1 LKREGQLH
9 KVRKIPSILISVLL
23 FAAFFTIS
31 VRDCH
36 AQESSASGQ
45 ARLNKEELKLDIK
58 PLLPKNGE
66 RDIQLPEKEPAAKF
80 LLNIK
85 SERIGKARREFKKT
99 FKPEVGLVE
108 VVSHVGGQLTLKDCI
123 DISVKNHLPLQIA
136 AKNIKLA
143 EMRVFE
149 ARRNM
154 LPTATIDYQEY
165 TGRVG
170 GRMYTGRKQ
179 YVEGQ
184 QPIFHGG
191 ELFFT
196 MKQAEVNLEVARK
209 DYDRIKNELI
219 LQVKKG
225 YYTLAK
231 AKENLKMQQVLSSEV
246 GAISDMV
253 KQQYDA
259 GIAAKLEFLNVS
271 SQSGQVQ
278 YQLASAEGDESVSEL
293 VLKQTM
299 NIDPQQKIDIEP
311 ELEFK
316 KISVDF
322 EEALRAAYNNRAEI
336 RINSLMVDYYKYGHN
351 ISKAKGWPKVDILGS
366 WGLAKEEY
374 LTQDFGTDGTGVDE
388 KLEQQW
394 YGGVKVSMPFWGST
408 AEYSWTREQWVPLI
422 SSWQGTEANTH
433 EYKFKILDKLDYYS
447 EKQLALI
454 DFDKARQEFIKAKQD
469 VTMEV
474 KEGYF
479 NYRKALIQLDTASN
493 KVQYQEKDL
502 EFMKLKRKMDEVP
515 DSNVVESMIKL
526 AQEKFGYVQALTD
539 CHISLASV
547 NKAIGVED
555 YFKDET

>member
-1 LKREGQLH
+1 M
-9 KVRKIPSILISVLL
+9 RKIPSILISVLL
-23 FAAFFTIS
+23 FAAFFTIN
-31 VRDCH
+31 VRNCR

-45 ARLNKEELKLDIK
+45 ARLNREELKLDIK
-58 PLLPKNGE
+58 PLFSKNGE
-66 RDIQLPEKEPAAKF
+66 RDVQLPEKEPAAKF

-85 SERIGKARREFKKT
+85 SEDIGKSRREFKKT

-108 VVSHVGGQLTLKDCI
+108 IVSHVGGQLTLKDCI

-170 GRMYTGRKQ
+170 GRMYMGRKQ
-179 YVEGQ
+179 YIEGQ
-184 QPIFHGG
+184 QPVFHGG

-196 MKQAEVNLEVARK
+196 MKQAEVNLEVARR
-209 DYDRIKNELI
+209 DYDRIRNELM

-231 AKENLKMQQVLSSEV
+231 AKENLNMQQVLSSEV

-278 YQLASAEGDESVSEL
+278 YQLASAEGDCSVSEL

-311 ELEFK
+311 GLEFK

-322 EEALRAAYNNRAEI
+322 EEALKAAYNNRAEI
-336 RINSLMVDYYKYGHN
+336 RINSLMLDYYKYGHN
-351 ISKAKGWPKVDILGS
+351 ISKAKGWPKIDLLGS

-374 LTQDFGTDGTGVDE
+374 LTQDLGNDADQ

-394 YGGVKVSMPFWGST
+394 YGGVKMSMPFWGST
-408 AEYSWTREQWVPLI
+408 AEYSWTREQWVPLV
-422 SSWQGTEANTH
+422 SSFQGTEANTR

-454 DFDKARQEFIKAKQD
+454 DYDKARQEFIKAKQD
-469 VTMEV
+469 VAMEV

-502 EFMKLKRKMDEVP
+502 EFVKLKRKMDEVP

-547 NKAIGVED
+547 NKAIGVEN